1 MLQVRILIPCFALLL
16 MLTGC
21 SRTTDIREILQSP
34 REYTNHGVTV
44 RGTVTDVFDLEVIT
58 YYILTDETGQI
69 PVVTKAKI
77 PTLGSKV
84 TVSGTVRVISLVDKT
99 LTAIEEK

>member
-1 MLQVRILIPCFALLL
+1 M
-16 MLTGC
+16 
-21 SRTTDIREILQSP
+21 
-34 REYTNHGVTV
+34 
-44 RGTVTDVFDLEVIT
+44 FDLEVIT